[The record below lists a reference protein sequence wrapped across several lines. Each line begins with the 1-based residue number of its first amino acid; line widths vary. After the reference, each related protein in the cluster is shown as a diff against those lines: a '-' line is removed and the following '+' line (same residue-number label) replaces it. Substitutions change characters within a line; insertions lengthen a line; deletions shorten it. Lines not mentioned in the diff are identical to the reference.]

1 MNDYSMKP
9 CDLIFYQE
17 GDKTKSLGFEINNVY
32 LNKMP
37 AIIQTN
43 GVDHQPSFAVPAG
56 LFLLHQTLDSITNPS
71 QIPIKETTIISDTG
85 AHENIET
92 DLYNRLLKLVEP
104 TRQIKQSNSPI
115 KSAPKS
121 PSKSAPKSSS
131 KSAPKSAPK
140 STPKSAPKSAP
151 KSTPKSAPIKSAPI
165 KSAPKSASIKPPSK
179 QTRKMKAKNK
189 KKTRKNKKKNHFFKI
204 KIILSLNMNY
214 IPTQFL

>member
-37 AIIQTN
+37 AIIQAN
-43 GVDHQPSFAVPAG
+43 RVNHQPSFAVPAG
-56 LFLLHQTLDSITNPS
+56 LFLLHQALDSITNPS
-71 QIPIKETTIISDTG
+71 QIPIKETIVVSDTG

-121 PSKSAPKSSS
+121 PI
-131 KSAPKSAPK
+131 KSAPK
-140 STPKSAPKSAP
+140 STPKS
-151 KSTPKSAPIKSAPI
+151 T
-165 KSAPKSASIKPPSK
+165 PKSASIKPPSK

-189 KKTRKNKKKNHFFKI
+189 KKTRKNKKK
-204 KIILSLNMNY
+204 
-214 IPTQFL
+214 

>member
-37 AIIQTN
+37 AIIQAN
-43 GVDHQPSFAVPAG
+43 RVNHQPGFAVPAG
-56 LFLLHQTLDSITNPS
+56 LFLLHQALDSITNPS
-71 QIPIKETTIISDTG
+71 QIPIKETIVVSDTG

-121 PSKSAPKSSS
+121 
-131 KSAPKSAPK
+131 
-140 STPKSAPKSAP
+140 TP
-151 KSTPKSAPIKSAPI
+151 KSAPI

-189 KKTRKNKKKNHFFKI
+189 KKK
-204 KIILSLNMNY
+204 S
-214 IPTQFL
+214 FLQN